1 MFDKRQ
7 TNIAKGIAVLMLL
20 WHHLFFETL
29 EVMNSFTPVFKYH
42 DVPAETVISV
52 FFKICVAIFVFLSGF
67 GLYKSYTSYLNKNSM
82 GGGNTGI
89 KEKVKYAVN
98 HVLHL
103 LSNFWFIYIIFVPL
117 GFIFNYPP
125 TTIYENN
132 FWYFLRD
139 FFGMS
144 GWNGGGGIIQTMNSS
159 WWFMT
164 LIIFLNMFFPL
175 IFKIFEKFPE
185 ISIVFTLFI
194 IFVPLYILPDVA
206 CVKEYLFPFVIG
218 MYFSKFDVFERIPK
232 RIQLYRIC
240 IPVLLLLILITFYYK
255 VTIFKV
261 SVELDGM
268 FILPVI
274 LLSFLVISN
283 IPVLNNVL
291 ENLGKHSG
299 NIYMFHVFIY
309 DMYFKTFIYSFKY
322 SIIIFVVLT
331 VVCYGISVLLELI
344 KKWTRYDKLFEIIT
358 NKIAQV

>member
-42 DVPAETVISV
+42 DIPAETVISV

-98 HVLHL
+98 HILHL

-144 GWNGGGGIIQTMNSS
+144 GWDRAGGIIQTMNSS

-164 LIIFLNMFFPL
+164 LILILNIFFPL
-175 IFKIFEKFPE
+175 IYKFFNKYPH
-185 ISIVFTLFI
+185 II
-194 IFVPLYILPDVA
+194 IFLIPILPSIADVN
-206 CVKEYLFPFVIG
+206 VYFFPFVLG
-218 MYFSKFDVFERIPK
+218 MYFSKFSVFERIPK
-232 RIQLYRIC
+232 RFQLYKIC
-240 IPVLLLLILITFYYK
+240 VPVLISSIVIGFFIKILLFTYDK
-255 VTIFKV
+255 N
-261 SVELDGM
+261 LDE
-268 FILPVI
+268 FFALPVI
-274 LLSFLVISN
+274 LLSFLVISK

-358 NKIAQV
+358 NKIAQA